1 MIRQSSHKASFGQ
14 YVKQNYS
21 LYLFIAPYMVL
32 FFVFTVISVVIAMVL
47 SFTQFN
53 ILEPPKFVFIDNYL
67 RLFLEDDIFVTSVKN
82 TIILSVIIGPL
93 GYILSFLFAWF
104 INELNPK
111 VRSIVTLVFY
121 APTIAGNLY
130 YIWGILF
137 SNDSYGYVNAI
148 LMKLNIIQAPILWFQ
163 DTRYMMTLVIVVALW
178 SSLGT
183 SFLTFIAGLQ
193 GVDRSQIEAASV
205 DGINN
210 RWQELW
216 YVILP
221 GMRPQLMFGAVMS
234 ITGSF
239 GIGSIITA
247 LCGFPSNGYAAH
259 TMVNHLEDYGLQR
272 FEMGYACAIATLL
285 FLLMIGANF
294 FIKRIISKI
303 GE

>member
-1 MIRQSSHKASFGQ
+1 MKKHF
-14 YVKQNYS
+14 S
-21 LYLFIAPYMVL
+21 LYLFVAPFMVI
-32 FFVFTVISVVIAMVL
+32 FFVFTVLSVLMSMGL

-53 ILEPPKFVFIDNYL
+53 VLEPPKFVFIDNYL
-67 RLFLEDDIFVTSVKN
+67 RLFLDDETFLIAVKN

-104 INELNPK
+104 INELGPK
-111 VRSIVTLVFY
+111 TRSLVTLVFY

-130 YIWGILF
+130 YIWGIIF
-137 SNDSYGYVNAI
+137 SSDSYGYVNAI

-163 DTRYMMTLVIVVALW
+163 NTQYMMPLIILVALW

-205 DGINN
+205 DGISN

-239 GIGSIITA
+239 GIGTIITQ
-247 LCGFPSNGYAAH
+247 LCGFPSKGYAAH

-272 FEMGYACAIATLL
+272 FEMGYASAIATLL

-294 FIKRIISKI
+294 LIKRIISKI